1 MSDPALAAALLAPRA
16 VALVGASADPQ
27 KLTARP
33 QRYLEKHGFE
43 GRVLPV
49 NPRHRR
55 IFGVPAFAALED
67 LPGPVDHAFLMVAAS
82 QVPKAVAACGQ
93 RGILCATILADGFA
107 EAGPRGAALQEQ
119 VLAAARAHG
128 VRLLGPNSMG
138 IINVTDRVALSVN
151 AALEAPALIPGPLSV
166 VSHSGSLIGTLLSRS
181 QARGLG
187 FSKLVSVGAEVDLG
201 VGEICDLLIDDPATG
216 AILLFLE
223 TIRRPER
230 IEAMARRAAAAGKP
244 VIAYLLGR
252 SEVGRELAASHT
264 GALVGAHEAADA
276 FLRDCGILRVDML
289 ESLIEMAPLVMGAR
303 PPRRRRRRAAVMT
316 TTGGGGAM
324 VVDRLALAG
333 IEVVPAPDELVAAL
347 ARVGIRIGP
356 GRLIDVTLAGA
367 RPEVVGAVLEIL
379 LASQRCDAVVV
390 VVGSSAQFQAHLA
403 VEPIIARA
411 PAPKPLAVVLM
422 PEAEDS
428 MRRLAAA
435 GVAAFRTPEACAD
448 GVRALFDWRRP
459 TRPRRPPIG
468 DLARAA
474 ELLSAPAL
482 DERSALAVFAALG
495 IPCVESRVIED
506 LEALSDLGAVDRYP
520 VVAKILSPDIAHKAR
535 VGGVIPGLADEAGLR
550 RACRQILEAVAAAA
564 PEAERAGI
572 VVQPMESGVAELLV
586 GYRVDAAVG
595 PVVTVGQGG
604 ALVEAARAFAVR
616 RAPVG
621 LSQAEA
627 MIGEVPGLAAMGGD
641 RRALANAIRAL
652 SELARLPASAVV
664 EAEINPLILKGAGA
678 GVVGVDGVIVRAGE
692 RPSKSRRGRN

>member
-107 EAGPRGAALQEQ
+107 EAGPRGAALERQ

-276 FLRDCGILRVDML
+276 FLRECGILRVDML

-367 RPEVVGAVLEIL
+367 
-379 LASQRCDAVVV
+379 
-390 VVGSSAQFQAHLA
+390 
-403 VEPIIARA
+403 
-411 PAPKPLAVVLM
+411 
-422 PEAEDS
+422 
-428 MRRLAAA
+428 
-435 GVAAFRTPEACAD
+435 
-448 GVRALFDWRRP
+448 
-459 TRPRRPPIG
+459 
-468 DLARAA
+468 
-474 ELLSAPAL
+474 
-482 DERSALAVFAALG
+482 
-495 IPCVESRVIED
+495 
-506 LEALSDLGAVDRYP
+506 
-520 VVAKILSPDIAHKAR
+520 
-535 VGGVIPGLADEAGLR
+535 
-550 RACRQILEAVAAAA
+550 
-564 PEAERAGI
+564 
-572 VVQPMESGVAELLV
+572 
-586 GYRVDAAVG
+586 
-595 PVVTVGQGG
+595 
-604 ALVEAARAFAVR
+604 
-616 RAPVG
+616 
-621 LSQAEA
+621 
-627 MIGEVPGLAAMGGD
+627 
-641 RRALANAIRAL
+641 
-652 SELARLPASAVV
+652 
-664 EAEINPLILKGAGA
+664 
-678 GVVGVDGVIVRAGE
+678 
-692 RPSKSRRGRN
+692 